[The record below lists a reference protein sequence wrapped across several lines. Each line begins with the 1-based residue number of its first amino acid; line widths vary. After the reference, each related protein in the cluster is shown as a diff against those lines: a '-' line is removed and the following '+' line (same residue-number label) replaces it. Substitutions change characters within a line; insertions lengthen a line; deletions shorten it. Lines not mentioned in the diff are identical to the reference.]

1 MRVSERMCASRKE
14 RFIEVKIVAQR
25 ERERGTNTNT
35 HKIEFLMP
43 EHYHDSH

>member
-1 MRVSERMCASRKE
+1 MRESVCASRKE

-25 ERERGTNTNT
+25 ERERDKHKHT